1 MDRIDEGYQWLEGIA
16 DRMKEEIGGGV
27 AASPESL
34 KVRELLWQ
42 FGFQRRGDWINK
54 HIRKLMRKFK
64 LRADQDFTTT
74 GLDSRITITID
85 SEARGAPRPPLPA
98 EPTHRIGTLKAA
110 RRSLAS
116 VKPQITPGQLKAA
129 AEDSQII
136 EGPADLTFGGH
147 CRLLENRDNWEQ
159 LTLNVDRKVF
169 VKCLHSVRE
178 IRNDVMHF
186 NPDGLDE
193 G

>member
-42 FGFQRRGDWINK
+42 FGFQRRGDW
-54 HIRKLMRKFK
+54 
-64 LRADQDFTTT
+64 
-74 GLDSRITITID
+74 
-85 SEARGAPRPPLPA
+85 
-98 EPTHRIGTLKAA
+98 
-110 RRSLAS
+110 
-116 VKPQITPGQLKAA
+116 
-129 AEDSQII
+129 II

-186 NPDGLDE
+186 NPDGLDDDRRE
-193 G
+193 ELRDLARFFDKWRT